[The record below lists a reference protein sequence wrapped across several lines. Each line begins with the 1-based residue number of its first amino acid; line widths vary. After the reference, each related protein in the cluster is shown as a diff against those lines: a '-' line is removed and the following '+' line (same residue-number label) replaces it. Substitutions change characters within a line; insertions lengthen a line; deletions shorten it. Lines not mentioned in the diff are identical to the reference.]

1 MPNLIESPYEEWI
14 YKSFCN
20 NCFSYDTETQ
30 MYKYSNPKYPNRKYQ
45 KTYNPKQFMVRGD
58 VMNFNGH
65 YRNEN
70 KMIFDGTK
78 LIQLYTKIDDYGSV
92 PPEFVCGDLPEE
104 FNIGDFEKLIDHNFI
119 NWLSKDTLKK
129 IEINKVGNE
138 ICGKVSIKGKTWQI
152 LFNLDNLNSTEFETN
167 WKGSPDKLSDYVI
180 GEINKLIDNYDNVD
194 ERRPFHRE
202 GNSLLEMYI

>member
-1 MPNLIESPYEEWI
+1 MPNLIENPYEEWI

-20 NCFSYDTETQ
+20 NCFKYDTETQ
-30 MYKYSNPKYPNRKYQ
+30 MYKYSNPKYPNKKYQ
-45 KTYNPKQFMVRGD
+45 KTYNPKQFMLRGD

-78 LIQLYTKIDDYGSV
+78 LLQLYTKIDDYGSV
-92 PPEFVCGDLPEE
+92 PPEFVCGDLPGE

-119 NWLSKDTLKK
+119 NWLSKDTLKNIK
-129 IEINKVGNE
+129 IEKVQGQ

-167 WKGSPDKLSDYVI
+167 WKGSPDKLSDYVN

-202 GNSLLEMYI
+202 GTSLLEMYI